1 MRLIFGEILVS
12 MQYPKIL
19 LLHNQFYCGYCFEHL
34 GTRLNIDQGHQINQI
49 SAFFFL
55 QEIKE
60 AAERLVGLWPNV
72 EINSFEFEG
81 YDVADRYVKIVPESQ
96 QYAGW
101 KVESIKRPAVVCM

>member
-1 MRLIFGEILVS
+1 MTRVIRSIRF
-12 MQYPKIL
+12 
-19 LLHNQFYCGYCFEHL
+19 LH
-34 GTRLNIDQGHQINQI
+34 
-49 SAFFFL
+49 FFFL